1 VVLQHVAGGAGL
13 LVEGGAGADADVLGH
28 GDLHGVDVVGV
39 PDRLEQRVGEAQRQQ
54 VLDRLL
60 AQVVVDPEDVL
71 RAEDAVDQGVELLGR
86 GEVVPERLLHDD
98 PPPAAR
104 LGRCRPCPVR
114 CICLSTSGKAAGG
127 MDR

>member
-1 VVLQHVAGGAGL
+1 
-13 LVEGGAGADADVLGH
+13 
-28 GDLHGVDVVGV
+28 VVGV

-71 RAEDAVDQGVELLGR
+71 RVKTSSTRSLSSLDDGR
-86 GEVVPERLLHDD
+86 SWPNGFSTTTRRQ
-98 PPPAAR
+98 PPDSPLSAI
-104 LGRCRPCPVR
+104 PVR
-114 CICLSTSGKAAGG
+114 SICLSTSGNAAGG

>member
-1 VVLQHVAGGAGL
+1 
-13 LVEGGAGADADVLGH
+13 
-28 GDLHGVDVVGV
+28 VVGV

-71 RAEDAVDQGVELLGR
+71 APKTLST
-86 GEVVPERLLHDD
+86 RLLSSLAEARSCPNGFSTTTRRQ
-98 PPPAAR
+98 PPDWALSAI
-104 LGRCRPCPVR
+104 PVR
-114 CICLSTSGKAAGG
+114 SICLSTSGKAAGG